1 MNFTRLSRRL
11 RGTASSKSGPGG
23 ERVAAERR
31 PTLSQRNLHFDL
43 FAHLTY
49 MASVATAGVTR
60 SELFEFAAEL
70 PYASSRYFREIH
82 ILARRMNMDYAEACT
97 VVAGRS
103 NSQEV
108 SALLLR
114 MAGSLSSGEHEVD
127 FLRREAEVIGESF
140 TNGYERDVEAL
151 KKWGDAYVTLLVASG
166 LIVIVAV
173 ISMMIYQIG
182 VVLIIGLAM
191 LMVFAT
197 ALGSWILYM
206 SAPREI
212 KTLVRGPRSRL
223 QVLGYK
229 LFRYSAPLAVVL
241 GSLCV
246 LLGFGLGF
254 ALIVAGIII
263 FPAGYVI
270 ERDDKN
276 ISRKDGDIASVVRVL
291 GGVTAAIGTTLTE
304 ALSNIDRRSMGS
316 LMPEV
321 TRLRLR
327 LTSGITPDL
336 CWRRL
341 VDETGS
347 ELIDRTIQTFYKSIS
362 MGGEPGQVASA
373 SAFYSSQIAF
383 LRPKRSMV
391 SATFPYLIFPLH
403 VAMVG
408 LLEFIVEIMDLFS
421 ESVKDSQEALAGSS
435 SLGTQFSVTELF
447 TFGQIN
453 LQLVDTLVTT
463 VVLVLTC
470 VNSFAPKATAGGG
483 NLRTVYNL
491 AVMMVI
497 SGGLMIGVPAVAR
510 SVFSSILN
518 S

>member
-1 MNFTRLSRRL
+1 MNFTKLSLRL
-11 RGTASSKSGPGG
+11 RGTASSESS
-23 ERVAAERR
+23 VAAKSPAAR
-31 PTLSQRNLHFDL
+31 PRSPSQRNLHFDL

-49 MASVATAGVTR
+49 MASVATAGVGR

-70 PYASSRYFREIH
+70 PYASSKYFKEIH
-82 ILARRMNMDYAEACT
+82 ILARKMNMDYAEACT
-97 VVAGRS
+97 VVAGRAK
-103 NSQEV
+103 NREV
-108 SALLLR
+108 TALLLR

-127 FLRREAEVIGESF
+127 FLRREAQVIGESY

-166 LIVIVAV
+166 MIVIIAV

-197 ALGSWILYM
+197 ALGSWIIYI

-223 QVLGYK
+223 QILGYK
-229 LFRYSAPLAVVL
+229 LFTYTTPLAVVV
-241 GSLCV
+241 GSLLV
-246 LLGFGLGF
+246 LLDYDLGL
-254 ALIVAGIII
+254 ALIVTGIII
-263 FPAGYVI
+263 FPAGYLI

-276 ISRKDGDIASVVRVL
+276 LSRKDADIASVVRVL
-291 GGVTAAIGTTLTE
+291 GGVTAAVGTTLTE
-304 ALSNIDRRSMGS
+304 ALSNIDRRSMGA

-327 LTSGITPDL
+327 LTAGITPDV

-347 ELIDRTIQTFYKSIS
+347 ELIDRTVQIFYKSIS

-373 SAFYSSQIAF
+373 SAFYASQIAF
-383 LRPKRSMV
+383 LRAKRSMV
-391 SATFPYLIFPLH
+391 AATFSYLIFPLH
-403 VAMVG
+403 LAMVG

-421 ESVKDSQEALAGSS
+421 SSVKESQEALSGSS
-435 SLGTQFSVTELF
+435 KLASQYSVTELF
-447 TFGQIN
+447 TFGQVN
-453 LQLVDTLVTT
+453 LLLVDSLVTT
-463 VVLVLTC
+463 VVVVLTV
-470 VNSFAPKATAGGG
+470 VNAFAPKAASGGG
-483 NLRTVYNL
+483 SLRTLYNL
-491 AVMMVI
+491 AIMMML
-497 SGGLMIGVPAVAR
+497 SGALMLGVPWGAHAI
-510 SVFSSILN
+510 FSSILN
-518 S
+518 P